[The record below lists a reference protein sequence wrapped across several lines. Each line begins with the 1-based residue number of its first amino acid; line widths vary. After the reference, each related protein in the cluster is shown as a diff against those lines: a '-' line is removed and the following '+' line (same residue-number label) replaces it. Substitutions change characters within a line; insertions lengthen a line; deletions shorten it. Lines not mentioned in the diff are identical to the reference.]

1 MQNYSQSCFVILQ
14 RTTLENIACVCT
26 ETVKEL
32 KKATTVS
39 KHEDQI
45 AFETVTLLPQNASR
59 SKFGDILLQ
68 FL

>member
-45 AFETVTLLPQNASR
+45 AFETVTQLPQIASR
-59 SKFGDILLQ
+59 GKFADVLL
-68 FL
+68 